1 MMIRKG
7 LLASAMALTFAA
19 GAAYAA
25 DSSTMRSTQSPSSLN
40 QTTGLSTNSASQLSL
55 TQQQKKDLFL
65 AASGMPLQNA
75 AGSLTPGSKLPYS
88 IRLSAIPSSA
98 RQKLDSALQGSEIA
112 KLQNGDVIVA
122 NPTDNVVQAVITPED
137 ANSTT
142 GQGAASGLG
151 GSSSR
156 NSSSTMGK

>member
-1 MMIRKG
+1 MIHKG
-7 LLASAMALTFAA
+7 LLASAMALALGS

-25 DSSTMRSTQSPSSLN
+25 DSSTMRSTQSPSSLS
-40 QTTGLSTNSASQLSL
+40 QTTGQSTTDTQLSL

-137 ANSTT
+137 ANSST

-151 GSSSR
+151 RSSST

>member
-1 MMIRKG
+1 MIHKG
-7 LLASAMALTFAA
+7 LLASAMALALGS

-25 DSSTMRSTQSPSSLN
+25 DSSTMRSTQSPSSLS
-40 QTTGLSTNSASQLSL
+40 QTTGQSTTDTQLSL

-112 KLQNGDVIVA
+112 KLENGDVIVA

-151 GSSSR
+151 GSSST

>member
-1 MMIRKG
+1 MMIHKG
-7 LLASAMALTFAA
+7 LLASAMALALGS

-25 DSSTMRSTQSPSSLN
+25 DSSTMRSTQSPSSLS
-40 QTTGLSTNSASQLSL
+40 QTTGQSTTDTQLSL

-112 KLQNGDVIVA
+112 KLENGDVIVA

-142 GQGAASGLG
+142 GQGAASRLG

>member
-1 MMIRKG
+1 MMIHKG
-7 LLASAMALTFAA
+7 LLASAMALALGS

-25 DSSTMRSTQSPSSLN
+25 DSSTMRSTQSPSSLS
-40 QTTGLSTNSASQLSL
+40 QSTGQSTTDTQLSL

-142 GQGAASGLG
+142 GQGAASRLG

>member
-1 MMIRKG
+1 MIHKG
-7 LLASAMALTFAA
+7 LLASAMALALGS

-25 DSSTMRSTQSPSSLN
+25 DSSTMRSTQSPSSLS
-40 QTTGLSTNSASQLSL
+40 QTTGQSTTDTQLSL

-151 GSSSR
+151 GSSST

>member
-1 MMIRKG
+1 MIHKG
-7 LLASAMALTFAA
+7 LLASAMALALGS

-25 DSSTMRSTQSPSSLN
+25 DSSTMRSTQSPSSLS
-40 QTTGLSTNSASQLSL
+40 QTTGQSTTDTQLSL

>member
-1 MMIRKG
+1 MMIHKG

-25 DSSTMRSTQSPSSLN
+25 DSSTMRSTQSPSSLS
-40 QTTGLSTNSASQLSL
+40 QTTGQSTTDTQLSL

-122 NPTDNVVQAVITPED
+122 NPSDNAVQAVITPED

-151 GSSSR
+151 GSSST

>member
-1 MMIRKG
+1 MIHKG
-7 LLASAMALTFAA
+7 LLASAMALALGS

-25 DSSTMRSTQSPSSLN
+25 DSSTMRSTQSPSSLS
-40 QTTGLSTNSASQLSL
+40 QTTGQSTTDTQLSL

-142 GQGAASGLG
+142 GQGAASRLG

>member
-1 MMIRKG
+1 
-7 LLASAMALTFAA
+7 
-19 GAAYAA
+19 
-25 DSSTMRSTQSPSSLN
+25 
-40 QTTGLSTNSASQLSL
+40 
-55 TQQQKKDLFL
+55 
-65 AASGMPLQNA
+65 MPQQNA

>member
-1 MMIRKG
+1 MMIHKG
-7 LLASAMALTFAA
+7 LLASAMALALGS

-25 DSSTMRSTQSPSSLN
+25 DSSTMRSTQSPSSLS
-40 QTTGLSTNSASQLSL
+40 QTTGQSTTDTQLSL

-142 GQGAASGLG
+142 GQGAASRLG

>member
-1 MMIRKG
+1 MMIHKG
-7 LLASAMALTFAA
+7 LLASAMALALGS

-25 DSSTMRSTQSPSSLN
+25 DSSTMRSTQSPSSFS
-40 QTTGLSTNSASQLSL
+40 QTTSSASQISL
-55 TQQQKKDLFL
+55 TQQQKKDLLL

>member
-1 MMIRKG
+1 MMIHKG
-7 LLASAMALTFAA
+7 LLASAMALALGS

-25 DSSTMRSTQSPSSLN
+25 DSSTMRSTQSPSSLS
-40 QTTGLSTNSASQLSL
+40 QTTGQSTTDTQLSL

-151 GSSSR
+151 RSSST